1 MPWRQWTTSC
11 RKSWADM
18 IPNDPVMLLSFV
30 NTRLRDECDSLDE
43 LCAVLDVSRSDLEGR
58 LASIGYAYSESKNQF
73 I

>member
-1 MPWRQWTTSC
+1 MPWRLWTTSC